1 VFYYGIFHVFYT
13 FVSDFKNGQMTISG
27 FTMGKNAR
35 KLYYPMKQAVLSI
48 LPIVDEFIVV
58 LGDSDADDTT
68 KAEIESIGS
77 PKIKIVETVWDI
89 EKYPRGM
96 EHAHQTDIAKSLCK
110 GDWLFYLQSDEVIHE
125 DDLPVI
131 KKRCEE
137 LADDNEVEGL
147 LFDYLHFWGD
157 YNHIQNG
164 HCWYRKEIR
173 IIRNRPD
180 IHSWVSAQSFRRIPD
195 FDGIHYRQ
203 KENTFKLKVASVKA
217 RVFHYGWVR
226 PPQLMNKKIKAFN
239 INHKGTKAVEVMD
252 RQEGFKGNF
261 DYGNINKTTEFRGSH
276 PAVMNEL
283 RENFNWSADLR
294 YTGVRRS
301 LNKIRSKH
309 DRPKYIL
316 VSWIEKNL
324 LFGVRLGEPKNYIL
338 LKR

>member
-1 VFYYGIFHVFYT
+1 
-13 FVSDFKNGQMTISG
+13 MTVSG

-58 LGDSDADDTT
+58 LGDSDSDDATR
-68 KAEIESIGS
+68 AEIESIGS
-77 PKIKIVETVWDI
+77 SKIKIIDTIWDI
-89 EKYPRGM
+89 EKYPQGM

-131 KKRCEE
+131 QKRCEE
-137 LADDNEVEGL
+137 LKDDPAVDGL
-147 LFDYLHFWGD
+147 LFDYIHFWGD
-157 YNHIQNG
+157 YHHIQNN

-173 IIRNRPD
+173 IIRNKPD

-195 FDGIHYRQ
+195 FDGLHYRQ
-203 KENTFKLKVASVKA
+203 KKDTYKLKVAVVKA
-217 RVFHYGWVR
+217 QVFHYGWVR

-239 INHKGTKAVEVMD
+239 INHRGIERVNEIEKNN
-252 RQEGFKGNF
+252 GFKGNF
-261 DYGNINKTTEFRGSH
+261 DYGNLNKIPVYKGSH
-276 PAVMNEL
+276 PAVMKDWID
-283 RENFNWSADLR
+283 NFNWSGDLR

-301 LNKIRSKH
+301 LNIIPSKH
-309 DRPKYIL
+309 DTLRYVI